1 MIPPRLAQIEDKD
14 VRFYVVAPSSVKL
27 ALSEE
32 AVSRG
37 TDLWSLGGAVLAQ
50 WVTAGCP
57 DSLSDNSAPSSPA
70 PSPSSSVAGPKEP
83 EA

>member
-1 MIPPRLAQIEDKD
+1 MIPPRLSQVEDKE
-14 VRFYVVAPSSVKL
+14 VRFYVVAQTSIKL

-32 AVSRG
+32 AVRRG